1 MIMERIS
8 DILNDVPFIVVT
20 SLFQLHLASK
30 VGVVPSLLFAFV
42 LTGWIGMASKTR
54 MQFYRYKNQEY
65 ILAARTLGAKD
76 SRLMFK
82 HIFPN
87 AIGTLITSAVLTI
100 PSVIYSESNMTYLG
114 IVNLGFFEYDI
125 TWYHAFTGNLD
136 AYDVSAHY
144 FIPGNLYFPADD
156 FLQPVWKRTAGAFNP
171 SLRGTEE

>member
-1 MIMERIS
+1 MAEGARFSLLFALIISAINLAIGAVYGAIEGFYGGAVDMIMERIS

-100 PSVIYSESNMTYLG
+100 PSVI
-114 IVNLGFFEYDI
+114 
-125 TWYHAFTGNLD
+125 
-136 AYDVSAHY
+136 
-144 FIPGNLYFPADD
+144 
-156 FLQPVWKRTAGAFNP
+156 
-171 SLRGTEE
+171 